1 MTTNH
6 LEFFE
11 TAVRIRTSPFKP
23 YFIGLFYYLKI
34 RFCYANILSMTKIE
48 NIEQFAATLST
59 QLLALRQIGDVAI
72 PCASPQPW
80 NDARFQSSFR
90 ADGPRYVVPDWEFS
104 SYPSYD
110 TVQGT
115 NCFAGIRISVNVSN
129 ATMGGHSHSILVKTA
144 DELVA
149 AVDTLLAFRDQALK
163 ACRHR
168 NHSFVANLG
177 RCYNQYKCNDCG
189 VKFNID
195 SSD

>member
-23 YFIGLFYYLKI
+23 YFIGFFYYLKI
-34 RFCYANILSMTKIE
+34 MICCANILSMNKIE
-48 NIEQFAATLST
+48 NVEQFAAILTT
-59 QLLALRQIGDVAI
+59 QLQALHQIGDVAL
-72 PCASPQPW
+72 PCPKPQPW
-80 NDARFQSSFR
+80 NDGRFYTKFS
-90 ADGPRYVVPDWEFS
+90 ADGPRYVVPEWEFS
-104 SYPSYD
+104 SYPSYN

-129 ATMGGHSHSILVKTA
+129 STMAGPSHSILVKTA
-144 DELVA
+144 EEIA
-149 AVDTLLAFRDQALK
+149 PAVDTLVAFRDKALK
-163 ACRHR
+163 ACRHL

-189 VKFNID
+189 VKFSID
-195 SSD
+195 SGD